1 MTNNLP
7 ALTALQRSNFRH
19 IYGDVIWYGV
29 LHGTAIAF
37 LNVYA
42 ARLGATTFQIAF
54 ITSAPAAV
62 NLLLSL
68 PIARWLE
75 QRQLHGPVSRS
86 ALYHRL
92 PYFLMATLPL
102 WLANSSQPLA
112 LAVITLVMAMPGT
125 AFVIG
130 FNAQYAQVV
139 PPQWRLIISG
149 RRVALVAASIT
160 VSALLAGQLLDHIP
174 FPLNYQIVF
183 LLGGLGSLVTT
194 YHVASLRVPQPD
206 ELQPAPNAGGGLL
219 EGGTAVGMLRA
230 LNPMRS
236 STGLRFLLRG
246 NGRPLLRWDLLR
258 SSYGHLMFAYLI
270 FYIAQLMP
278 VALFPILF
286 VNDLRFTDGTIS
298 IATTL
303 FHGAMVLSSLQIGRL
318 ASRFGFRAI
327 MLAAALIY
335 GAHPLLG
342 ALAIGAKTIW
352 LGALI
357 GGIGWGLGGSA
368 LHTHLMDRA
377 AEADRPAYMALHN
390 LVLNLGILVGV
401 LLGPLLAQVASVRMG
416 LAASGLLM
424 FAAGALLWQF
434 STTTQSNDTAHQIA
448 LVE

>member
-1 MTNNLP
+1 MTIKLP
-7 ALTALQRSNFRH
+7 AMTALQRSNFNH

-42 ARLGATTFQIAF
+42 ARLGATPFQIAF
-54 ITSAPAAV
+54 ITSAPAVV

-68 PIARWLE
+68 PIARWLD
-75 QRQLHGPVSRS
+75 QRPLHGPVYRS

-102 WLANSSQPLA
+102 WLAASSQPLA
-112 LAVITLVMAMPGT
+112 LAVITLIMAVPGT

-130 FNAQYAQVV
+130 FNAQYAQIV
-139 PPQWRLIISG
+139 PPEWRLLISG

-160 VSALLAGQLLDHIP
+160 ISALLAGQLLDHIS

-183 LLGGLGSLVTT
+183 VLGGIGGLVTT
-194 YHVASLRVPQPD
+194 YHVASLRVAQPD
-206 ELQPAPNAGGGLL
+206 AAPPGPNADRALL
-219 EGGTAVGMLRA
+219 EGGSAVGLLRA

-236 STGLRFLLRG
+236 STGLRFLMRG

-258 SSYGHLMFAYLI
+258 SSYGRLMFAYLI

-286 VNDLRFTDGTIS
+286 VNDLLFTDGTIS
-298 IATTL
+298 IATTI
-303 FHGAMVLSSLQIGRL
+303 FHGAMVFSSLQIGRL
-318 ASRFGFRAI
+318 TSRFGFRAI
-327 MLAAALIY
+327 ILAAALIY

-377 AEADRPAYMALHN
+377 EEADRPAYMALHN

-401 LLGPLLAQVASVRMG
+401 LLGPLLAQVASVRVG

-424 FAAGALLWQF
+424 LASGALLWQF
-434 STTTQSNDTAHQIA
+434 STTAQSDAAVPQA
-448 LVE
+448 AGAE

>member
-1 MTNNLP
+1 MTNNFP

-75 QRQLHGPVSRS
+75 QRPLHGPVSRS

-112 LAVITLVMAMPGT
+112 LAVITLVMAIPGT

-258 SSYGHLMFAYLI
+258 SSYGRLMFAYLI

-318 ASRFGFRAI
+318 ASRFGFRSI

-377 AEADRPAYMALHN
+377 AETDRSAYMALHN

-434 STTTQSNDTAHQIA
+434 STTTQSNDAAHQTA

>member
-1 MTNNLP
+1 MTNNLQ

-258 SSYGHLMFAYLI
+258 SSYGHLMLRTSSSTSPSSCQLRSFQFYL
-270 FYIAQLMP
+270 
-278 VALFPILF
+278 
-286 VNDLRFTDGTIS
+286 
-298 IATTL
+298 
-303 FHGAMVLSSLQIGRL
+303 
-318 ASRFGFRAI
+318 
-327 MLAAALIY
+327 
-335 GAHPLLG
+335 
-342 ALAIGAKTIW
+342 
-352 LGALI
+352 
-357 GGIGWGLGGSA
+357 
-368 LHTHLMDRA
+368 
-377 AEADRPAYMALHN
+377 
-390 LVLNLGILVGV
+390 
-401 LLGPLLAQVASVRMG
+401 
-416 LAASGLLM
+416 
-424 FAAGALLWQF
+424 
-434 STTTQSNDTAHQIA
+434 
-448 LVE
+448 

>member
-1 MTNNLP
+1 MTNTP
-7 ALTALQRSNFRH
+7 PGMTALQRSNFKH

-42 ARLGATTFQIAF
+42 ARLGATPFQIAF
-54 ITSAPAAV
+54 ITSAPAVV

-75 QRQLHGPVSRS
+75 QRQLHGTVYRS

-102 WLANSSQPLA
+102 WLAASAQPLA
-112 LAVITLVMAMPGT
+112 LTIITLIMAVPGT
-125 AFVIG
+125 ALVIG

-139 PPQWRLIISG
+139 APEWRLIISG
-149 RRVALVAASIT
+149 RRVAMVAASIT
-160 VSALLAGQLLDHIP
+160 VSALFAGQLLDHIP

-183 LLGGLGSLVTT
+183 VLGGIGGLVTT
-194 YHVASLRVPQPD
+194 YHVASLRVPQPAALHP
-206 ELQPAPNAGGGLL
+206 EQKTGAGLL

-236 STGLRFLLRG
+236 GTGLRFLLRSS
-246 NGRPLLRWDLLR
+246 GRPLLRWDLLR
-258 SSYGHLMFAYLI
+258 SSYGRLMLAYLV

-286 VNDLRFTDGTIS
+286 VNDLLFTDGTIS

-318 ASRFGFRAI
+318 THRFGFRTVL
-327 MLAAALIY
+327 LASALIY

-342 ALAIGAKTIW
+342 ALAIGARTIW

-368 LHTHLMDRA
+368 LHTHLMDSA

-390 LVLNLGILVGV
+390 LVLNLGILIGV
-401 LLGPLLAQVASVRMG
+401 LLGPLLAQVASVRVG

-424 FAAGALLWQF
+424 FASGAMLWQF
-434 STTTQSNDTAHQIA
+434 SAATHPGHAAQQPTVAD
-448 LVE
+448 

>member
-7 ALTALQRSNFRH
+7 VLTALQRSNFRH

-75 QRQLHGPVSRS
+75 QRPLHGPVSRS

-102 WLANSSQPLA
+102 WLANSLQPLA
-112 LAVITLVMAMPGT
+112 LAVITLVMAIPGT

-174 FPLNYQIVF
+174 FPFNYQIVF

-194 YHVASLRVPQPD
+194 YHVASLRVPLPD

-230 LNPMRS
+230 LSPMRS

-258 SSYGHLMFAYLI
+258 SSYGRLMFAYLI

-434 STTTQSNDTAHQIA
+434 STTTQSNDTAHQTA

>member
-75 QRQLHGPVSRS
+75 QRPLHGPVSRS

-102 WLANSSQPLA
+102 WLANSSQPLT
-112 LAVITLVMAMPGT
+112 LAVITLVMAIPGT

-206 ELQPAPNAGGGLL
+206 ELQPAPSAGGGLL

-258 SSYGHLMFAYLI
+258 SSYGRLMFAYLI

-377 AEADRPAYMALHN
+377 VEADRPAYMALHN

-434 STTTQSNDTAHQIA
+434 STTTQSNDAAHQTA